1 MNYLSFKSGCKETSS
16 ASFWPAGILFF
27 TIICF
32 LGSRDQWGIFG
43 RANSSPRRMSF
54 LTVYEIPRQALNQTE
69 KEFAVVAAPEVEGI
83 ILGASAATTAALQPH
98 PRWLRFVTEKHTAAI
113 WVPQSPRETF
123 SHCL

>member
-1 MNYLSFKSGCKETSS
+1 
-16 ASFWPAGILFF
+16 
-27 TIICF
+27 
-32 LGSRDQWGIFG
+32 
-43 RANSSPRRMSF
+43 MSF

-69 KEFAVVAAPEVEGI
+69 KEFAIAATSEVEGI